1 MAVTHSSTN
10 LQDRTVAETFSSLSD
25 VESGYVSAV
34 IAVTVV
40 AVILLI
46 YSIISTILLIKERRR

>member
-1 MAVTHSSTN
+1 MTVTHSPTN
-10 LQDRTVAETFSSLSD
+10 LQDRTVAETFFSLSD

-46 YSIISTILLIKERRR
+46 YSIISTILLVKERRR